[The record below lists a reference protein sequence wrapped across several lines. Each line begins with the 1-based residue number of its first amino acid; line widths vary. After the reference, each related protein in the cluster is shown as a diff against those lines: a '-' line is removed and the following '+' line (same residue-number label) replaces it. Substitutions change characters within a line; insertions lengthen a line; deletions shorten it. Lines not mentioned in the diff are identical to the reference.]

1 MLQLNIIDSELELV
15 PEKMCDD
22 YQIRKIANTRNKR
35 PEEMILDSNYMHGA
49 IDRAYPGKSNRIGR
63 PDIFYHLLN
72 VTQDSILNR
81 LGYLETVIHT
91 KNDEIIRIN
100 SETRMPKSYNRFI
113 GLMEK
118 LLKNGKLESPDG
130 KVLMYVEKGKWNS
143 MDHDDYGRILLSP
156 KGKKTRPSG
165 IFRNKNNYSVFIGG
179 FSEGDFVSP
188 VYRELEPISI
198 FDDELTIWTVGWEI
212 ISSMETLEG
221 IR

>member
-118 LLKNGKLESPDG
+118 LLKNGKVESPDG
-130 KVLMYVEKGKWNS
+130 KALMYMEKGKWNS
-143 MDHDDYGRILLSP
+143 MNHDDYDRILLSP
-156 KGKKTRPSG
+156 KGKKTRPSD

>member
-15 PEKMCDD
+15 PEEMCND
-22 YQIRKIANTRNKR
+22 YQIRKIANTRNKK

-49 IDRAYPGKSNRIGR
+49 IDRAFPGKSNRVGR

-81 LGYLETVIHT
+81 LGYLETIIHT
-91 KNDEIIRIN
+91 KNDEIIRIDK
-100 SETRMPKSYNRFI
+100 ETRIPKSYNRFI

-118 LLKNGKLESPDG
+118 LLKNGKVESPDG
-130 KVLMYVEKGKWNS
+130 KILMHVEKGNWNS
-143 MDHDDYGRILLSP
+143 MNHNNYESILLSP
-156 KGKKTRPSG
+156 KGAKVKPSNIFSRKTD
-165 IFRNKNNYSVFIGG
+165 FSVFIGG
-179 FSEGDFVSP
+179 FSEGDFLSP
-188 VYRELEPISI
+188 VYKKLNPISI

-212 ISSMETLEG
+212 LSSMETLEE